1 MDSILTTVKEMLGIT
16 EEYTHFDV
24 DIIAHINTVLAI
36 LSQIGLTTTNG
47 FSIKDKDD
55 SWNSIIL
62 PGTNL
67 EMVKTYVYM
76 KVKLIFDPPQSSG
89 AVESMKQLISE
100 MEWRISVSVDPPTT
114 FSKTSQGGLL

>member
-47 FSIKDKDD
+47 FSIKDEDA

-114 FSKTSQGGLL
+114 FSETSQGGYL